1 MYMLA
6 VDVAVLEYVIGLIP
20 EAHAL
25 HVLAGNLH
33 KLFIGQLVAGIG
45 IQRYV
50 EYGIFCAAIYG
61 QIGRETL
68 HCIREVE
75 TVGALHIYYPIA

>member
-25 HVLAGNLH
+25 HVLAGDL
-33 KLFIGQLVAGIG
+33 
-45 IQRYV
+45 
-50 EYGIFCAAIYG
+50 
-61 QIGRETL
+61 
-68 HCIREVE
+68 
-75 TVGALHIYYPIA
+75 P

>member
-1 MYMLA
+1 MRSMYSRA
-6 VDVAVLEYVIGLIP
+6 IF
-20 EAHAL
+20 
-25 HVLAGNLH
+25 H

-75 TVGALHIYYPIA
+75 TVGALQIDYPIASQQIGFPAVHLVGVVF

>member
-6 VDVAVLEYVIGLIP
+6 VYVAVFEYIVGLVA

-25 HVLAGNLH
+25 HVLAGNLR
-33 KLFIGQLVAGIG
+33 KLGIGQTVGDG
-45 IQRYV
+45 WIQRYV